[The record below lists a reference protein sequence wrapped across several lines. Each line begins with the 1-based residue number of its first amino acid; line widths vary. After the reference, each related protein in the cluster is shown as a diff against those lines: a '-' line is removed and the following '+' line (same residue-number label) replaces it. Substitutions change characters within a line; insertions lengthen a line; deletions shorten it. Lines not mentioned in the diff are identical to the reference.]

1 MDDMSV
7 DVSRRWA
14 GRLAL
19 LGVVFI
25 TTLIAVSA
33 ARAHGSWFWYGT
45 LNFLGGYTAC
55 TVIRSADDPDE

>member
-45 LNFLGGYTAC
+45 LNFLGGYAAC
-55 TVIRSADDPDE
+55 TVLGRGQ